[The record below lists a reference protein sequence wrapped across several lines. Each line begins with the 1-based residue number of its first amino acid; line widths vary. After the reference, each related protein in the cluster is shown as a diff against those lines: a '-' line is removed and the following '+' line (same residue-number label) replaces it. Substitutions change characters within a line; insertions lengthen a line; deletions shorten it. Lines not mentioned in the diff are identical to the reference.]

1 MSKFTTNT
9 YTMKREIVNFSNK
22 ISNLSSRPNQ
32 KFSADM
38 IYGMLASN
46 SCLLTDIAD
55 KLHEPIKKVNTVE
68 RLSKNLLKPVPDTV
82 SDNYFNIIK
91 KWVPEEP
98 VIHLDDSDIVKPNG
112 YKFEDLCRVRD
123 GSESSSTKNI
133 YKNGY
138 HVTEACVLT
147 KNHHPVSIFSKIY
160 SSKEKN
166 FKSTNAI
173 TF

>member
-38 IYGMLASN
+38 IYGILSSN

-68 RLSKNLLKPVPDTV
+68 CLSKNLLKPVPNTL
-82 SDNYFNIIK
+82 SDNYLNMIK
-91 KWVPEEP
+91 RWLPKDP

-112 YKFEDLCRVRD
+112 RRGFMSC
-123 GSESSSTKNI
+123 
-133 YKNGY
+133 
-138 HVTEACVLT
+138 
-147 KNHHPVSIFSKIY
+147 
-160 SSKEKN
+160 
-166 FKSTNAI
+166 
-173 TF
+173 

>member
-22 ISNLSSRPNQ
+22 ISKLSSRPNQ

-68 RLSKNLLKPVPDTV
+68 DFKNLLKPIPNDV
-82 SDNYFNIIK
+82 SNNYLNM
-91 KWVPEEP
+91 
-98 VIHLDDSDIVKPNG
+98 VKSGLPRS
-112 YKFEDLCRVRD
+112 L
-123 GSESSSTKNI
+123 
-133 YKNGY
+133 
-138 HVTEACVLT
+138 
-147 KNHHPVSIFSKIY
+147 
-160 SSKEKN
+160 
-166 FKSTNAI
+166 
-173 TF
+173 